1 MNSWSR
7 WKVPVLFGLVILLP
21 VVLAALTLRQ
31 GWYEPGTRNKGAWLD
46 QEVYLLQPLPPHQSK
61 WRLVYLAARRCE
73 AQCQQV
79 PELMSRI
86 QSALGR
92 NLDKLDLVQLTDT
105 PPRGV
110 NGAVRAGDMM
120 LVDSQGLA
128 ILRYEVPAST
138 AAWPQLGKAVL
149 SDLQQ
154 LLKYQR
160 GVQ

>member
-1 MNSWSR
+1 
-7 WKVPVLFGLVILLP
+7 
-21 VVLAALTLRQ
+21 
-31 GWYEPGTRNKGAWLD
+31 
-46 QEVYLLQPLPPHQSK
+46 
-61 WRLVYLAARRCE
+61 
-73 AQCQQV
+73 
-79 PELMSRI
+79 MSRI

-92 NLDKLDLVQLTDT
+92 NLDKLELVQLTDA
-105 PPRGV
+105 PPRGA

-138 AAWPQLGKAVL
+138 AAWPLLGKAVL